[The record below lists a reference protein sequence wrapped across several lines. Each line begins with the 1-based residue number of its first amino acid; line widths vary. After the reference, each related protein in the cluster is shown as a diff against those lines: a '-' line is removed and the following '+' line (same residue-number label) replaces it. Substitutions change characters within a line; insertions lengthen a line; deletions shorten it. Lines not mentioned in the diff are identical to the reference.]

1 MYVRYIVNIERR
13 LYSIPEAAC
22 YYGMYEEKL
31 YSLVKSG
38 AIRSKQMGRRLMIY
52 GRDIEKYLIEE
63 NKRLSGES

>member
-38 AIRSKQMGRRLMIY
+38 AIRSK
-52 GRDIEKYLIEE
+52 
-63 NKRLSGES
+63 

>member
-1 MYVRYIVNIERR
+1 MRYIVNIERR

-52 GRDIEKYLIEE
+52 GREIERYLMEE

>member
-1 MYVRYIVNIERR
+1 
-13 LYSIPEAAC
+13 
-22 YYGMYEEKL
+22 MYEEKL

-52 GRDIEKYLIEE
+52 GREIERYLMEE